1 MKVEDI
7 VGAVLLRVSGGK
19 VTSDLSVHPA
29 DVKAYIPD
37 AINQLMGTRID
48 SELSGLPEHVTP
60 NGLFVNVLEPIAV
73 QVNSRNLAYVVLP
86 QRPLTVLGARSVVA
100 VGELGGRQFTRI
112 KHDEGT
118 LGSFYYKTRTE
129 MTTYDVEGIN
139 VVFYNLP
146 TTVTNVFAKII
157 VHIND
162 LNFGDEIFVPSGME
176 TAIVDTIYQRV
187 MNQRAT
193 PTDQIID
200 GRDN

>member
-1 MKVEDI
+1 MRVDDI

-48 SELSGLPEHVTP
+48 AELAGAPEHITP
-60 NGLFVNVLEPIAV
+60 NGLFVNILEPISV

-86 QRPLTVLGARSVVA
+86 QRPLTILGARSVIA

-112 KHDEGT
+112 KHDEAT

-129 MTTYDVEGIN
+129 MTTFDVEGIN

-146 TTVTNVFAKII
+146 VTVTQVFAKVI

-162 LNFGDEIFVPSGME
+162 LSYDDDISVPSGME
-176 TAIVDTIYQRV
+176 TAIVDSIYDRV

-193 PTDQIID
+193 PKDQIID